1 MNSRLL
7 SRAIVFALI
16 AGSLCA
22 MPPAHAAGD
31 ETTQLRNEVNAL
43 KQKLDRLEA
52 RLRAIESQKSAQ
64 HNAPVGQPSTSQPA
78 APAAAKSGAPAAE
91 TTTETAAET
100 AKQLNEPDPA
110 AALDKA
116 WKSLSRGMSQ
126 DEVHKLLGEPTRRLR
141 FPPDTIWYYTYRGKG
156 SGSITISSD
165 GRVIDWQHPP
175 HIGGWF

>member
-1 MNSRLL
+1 MNTRRF
-7 SRAIVFALI
+7 SRATALALI

-31 ETTQLRNEVNAL
+31 EAAQLRNEVNAL
-43 KQKLDRLEA
+43 KQKLDRLET
-52 RLRAIESQKSAQ
+52 RLRAIESKKSAQ
-64 HNAPVGQPSTSQPA
+64 HNAPAKPSSTNQPA
-78 APAAAKSGAPAAE
+78 PPAAAQSGAPAAE
-91 TTTETAAET
+91 ASAET
-100 AKQLNEPDPA
+100 AEQPNEPDPA

-126 DEVHKLLGEPTRRLR
+126 DEVHKLLGEPTRRLQ

-156 SGSITISSD
+156 SGSVTISSD